1 METPNAT
8 SNDENL
14 PGSPFLGKKIG
25 NFSDSWTVR
34 WISTTGST
42 NDDLVAAGRKGAPDR
57 LVLVADHQS
66 AGRGRLDR
74 TWEAPHGANLLVSL
88 LFRSV
93 PQFPHALTHAVA
105 LAAQSAC
112 LQMMLKAGAEVAVE
126 LKWPNDLLA
135 DGRKLAGILS
145 AAGPLGT
152 TVNSSGESFVT
163 PAFVVVGL
171 GLNVAWAPHEAACL
185 SEFADNSNVDRDA
198 VLGFLLKEMD
208 VLLALDPPQLHERYR
223 ANLSTLQRDIR
234 VELPQN
240 KFLEGRAVD
249 VDVDGRLVVEDSQGA
264 RSSLDIGD
272 IVHLR

>member
-42 NDDLVAAGRKGAPDR
+42 NEDLVAAARRGAPDR

-112 LQMMLKAGAEVAVE
+112 LQVMLKADAEVAVE

-152 TVNSSGESFVT
+152 TVSSSGESLLT
-163 PAFVVVGL
+163 PQFVVVGL
-171 GLNVAWAPHEAACL
+171 GLNVAWAPREAACL
-185 SEFADNSNVDRDA
+185 SEFANNMNVDRDA
-198 VLGFLLKEMD
+198 VLGLLLKEMD
-208 VLLALDPPQLHERYR
+208 VLLALDPMQLHERYR

-234 VELPQN
+234 VELPQSR
-240 KFLEGRAVD
+240 FLEGRAID
-249 VDVDGRLVVEDSQGA
+249 VEVDGRLVVMDSQGLTH
-264 RSSLDIGD
+264 RLDIGD
-272 IVHLR
+272 MVHLR

>member
-145 AAGPLGT
+145 AAGPL
-152 TVNSSGESFVT
+152 TVVKNSSGESFAT

-171 GLNVAWAPHEAACL
+171 GLNLAWAPLEAACL
-185 SEFADNSNVDRDA
+185 SEFAGNSDVDRDL

-208 VLLALDPPQLHERYR
+208 VLLALDPTQLHEHYR
-223 ANLSTLQRDIR
+223 ANLSTLQRDVR

-240 KFLEGRAVD
+240 KFLEGRAID
-249 VDVDGRLVVEDSQGA
+249 VEADGRLVVVDSQGT